1 MSSDDGIEYHPNI
14 SHQNPAQQHQHQ
26 NSSNLSNT
34 STTSTSAAASLTAGT
49 QTSNISSNHNNKG
62 NSTNSTNNRRKSSI
76 TYSQLHNQNF
86 GIIKDNNNDLL
97 SSTSGNGTID
107 HAKSMHSL
115 ATACSS
121 NSAYGSIPSPS
132 RFSQSGDL
140 HLGNRLSIHSDR
152 YDENITCC
160 LPPPS
165 PAPNNDRY
173 VMGMPSPS
181 LSTHHYQEHKFAV
194 HHRSMSP
201 SSR

>member
-14 SHQNPAQQHQHQ
+14 NHQISAQQQHPLSLS
-26 NSSNLSNT
+26 NSST
-34 STTSTSAAASLTAGT
+34 ASTSASLTAGT
-49 QTSNISSNHNNKG
+49 QTSNTSSNHNNKG
-62 NSTNSTNNRRKSSI
+62 NGTNNRRKSSI

-97 SSTSGNGTID
+97 SSTSANGTID

-173 VMGMPSPS
+173 VMGIPSPS

>member
-14 SHQNPAQQHQHQ
+14 NHQIPAQQQHPLG
-26 NSSNLSNT
+26 LSNT
-34 STTSTSAAASLTAGT
+34 STASTSVAAASLTAGT
-49 QTSNISSNHNNKG
+49 QTSNASSNHNNKG
-62 NSTNSTNNRRKSSI
+62 NSTNNRRKSSI

-97 SSTSGNGTID
+97 SSTSSNGTID

-121 NSAYGSIPSPS
+121 NSTYGSIPSPS
-132 RFSQSGDL
+132 RFSQSSDL

-181 LSTHHYQEHKFAV
+181 LSAHHYQEHKFAV

>member
-1 MSSDDGIEYHPNI
+1 MSSDDGIDYHPN
-14 SHQNPAQQHQHQ
+14 HQIPPPQQHQQ
-26 NSSNLSNT
+26 SNT
-34 STTSTSAAASLTAGT
+34 SATSTTAAASLTAGT
-49 QTSNISSNHNNKG
+49 QTSNISSNHKG
-62 NSTNSTNNRRKSSI
+62 NGTNNRRKSSI

-86 GIIKDNNNDLL
+86 GIIKDNNNELL
-97 SSTSGNGTID
+97 SSTSANNGTID
-107 HAKSMHSL
+107 HASKSMHSL

-121 NSAYGSIPSPS
+121 NSAYGSTPSPS

>member
-14 SHQNPAQQHQHQ
+14 NHQIPGQQQQHHL
-26 NSSNLSNT
+26 SLSNT
-34 STTSTSAAASLTAGT
+34 STVSTTAAVSLTAGT
-49 QTSNISSNHNNKG
+49 QTSNISSTHNNKG
-62 NSTNSTNNRRKSSI
+62 NSTNNRRKSSI
-76 TYSQLHNQNF
+76 TYSQLHSQNF

-97 SSTSGNGTID
+97 SSTNGTID

-115 ATACSS
+115 ATACSG
-121 NSAYGSIPSPS
+121 NNAYNGSIPSPS

-140 HLGNRLSIHSDR
+140 HLGNRLSIHSSDR
-152 YDENITCC
+152 YEENVTCC

>member
-1 MSSDDGIEYHPNI
+1 MSSDDGIEYHPSNKN
-14 SHQNPAQQHQHQ
+14 HQIPAQQQ
-26 NSSNLSNT
+26 NLSNT
-34 STTSTSAAASLTAGT
+34 STASTSTAASLTAGT
-49 QTSNISSNHNNKG
+49 QTSNSNINSNHNSKG
-62 NSTNSTNNRRKSSI
+62 NSTNATSSRRKSSI

-86 GIIKDNNNDLL
+86 GIIKDNNNDLQ
-97 SSTSGNGTID
+97 SPTSTSSTID
-107 HAKSMHSL
+107 HANSTHSL
-115 ATACSS
+115 STACSS

-140 HLGNRLSIHSDR
+140 HLGNRLSIHSDQ

-173 VMGMPSPS
+173 VMGIPSPS
-181 LSTHHYQEHKFAV
+181 LSTHHYPEHKFSV

>member
-14 SHQNPAQQHQHQ
+14 SHQIPAQQQH
-26 NSSNLSNT
+26 SLNLSHT
-34 STTSTSAAASLTAGT
+34 STASTSAAVSLTAGT

-62 NSTNSTNNRRKSSI
+62 SSTNNRRKSSI

-97 SSTSGNGTID
+97 SSTSANGTID

-132 RFSQSGDL
+132 RFSQSSDL

-181 LSTHHYQEHKFAV
+181 LSHYQDHKFAV